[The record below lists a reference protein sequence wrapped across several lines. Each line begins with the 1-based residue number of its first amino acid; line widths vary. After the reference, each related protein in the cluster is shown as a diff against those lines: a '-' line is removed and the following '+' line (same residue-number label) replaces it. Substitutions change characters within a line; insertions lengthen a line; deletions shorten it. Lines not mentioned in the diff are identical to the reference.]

1 MGEQI
6 NFTPEEDELM
16 ELIED
21 SIGAGKTK
29 EDIIYNLSDKY
40 QDITTSR
47 FDYLFSIAKCKVQ
60 FKDSS
65 KLSFKERNKKTYK
78 ANKDKNDTKDQVLK
92 MLKQGASIADIAN
105 ELNITQPTVSY
116 HKTRLIKQGLYK
128 EPKKMKVQEKDIP
141 KKDLVINTKETKPKE
156 IPVTC
161 PEEHI
166 PDEEIQDKADENL
179 MNEIDILLNA
189 PNSDFK
195 ADKNLDKEVIIDNKI
210 DRLEGKE
217 NGISKEFNTKE
228 IVEVEK
234 PKHKENSVNK
244 IEEKY
249 DMWEVCKQLIKDMDP
264 IEAVLFHKAFS
275 ELWELSKNSTVD
287 RLNNCCNDL
296 IKLMHEINVK
306 ENGIYEK

>member
-6 NFTPEEDELM
+6 NFTPEEYELM

-29 EDIIYNLSDKY
+29 EDIIDNLSDKY

-47 FDYLFSIAKCKVQ
+47 FDYLFSIAKCKVK
-60 FKDSS
+60 FKNDG
-65 KLSFKERNKKTYK
+65 KLSFKERSKNTYA
-78 ANKDKNDTKDQVLK
+78 ANKNKNETKVQVLK
-92 MLKQGASIADIAN
+92 MLKQGLSMTDIAN
-105 ELNITQPTVSY
+105 ELNITQPTVTY

-128 EPKKMKVQEKDIP
+128 EPNKIEVQDKDIP

-156 IPVTC
+156 TPITC

-166 PDEEIQDKADENL
+166 PDEEIKDKADENL
-179 MNEIDILLNA
+179 MNEIDTLLNT
-189 PNSDFK
+189 PKSDFK
-195 ADKNLDKEVIIDNKI
+195 TNENVDEEIIVENKI

-234 PKHKENSVNK
+234 PKHKESSVNK
-244 IEEKY
+244 VEEKY

-306 ENGIYEK
+306 QSLKR

>member
-1 MGEQI
+1 MGEKV
-6 NFTPEEDELM
+6 NFTKEEDELM

-29 EDIIYNLSDKY
+29 EDIIDNLSDKY

-47 FDYLFSIAKCKVQ
+47 FDYLFSIAKCKVK
-60 FKDSS
+60 FKAGANEDY
-65 KLSFKERNKKTYK
+65 KKRKEKTYE
-78 ANKDKNDTKDQVLK
+78 ANKNKNDTKEQVLK

-105 ELNITQPTVSY
+105 EVNITRPTVSY

-128 EPKKMKVQEKDIP
+128 EPKKIEVQDKDIP

-156 IPVTC
+156 IPITC

-166 PDEEIQDKADENL
+166 PNEEIQDKADENL
-179 MNEIDILLNA
+179 MNEIDTLLNS
-189 PNSDFK
+189 PKSDFK
-195 ADKNLDKEVIIDNKI
+195 ADENLDKEIIVGNKI
-210 DRLEGKE
+210 DKLESKE
-217 NGISKEFNTKE
+217 NDISKEFNTKE
-228 IVEVEK
+228 IVEAEK
-234 PKHKENSVNK
+234 PKHKESSVNK

-275 ELWELSKNSTVD
+275 ELWNQPNEGTVE
-287 RLNNCCNDL
+287 NINQCCNDL

-306 ENGIYEK
+306 QSLKR